1 MCEQIS
7 TRNGQA
13 RICKE
18 MVNCTRVRQEGL
30 CKGVSTQW
38 SRRGAVIW
46 GKLGKRCTLGSR
58 SNLNRV
64 SCWEKRLIVGVV
76 VMVS

>member
-7 TRNGQA
+7 IRNGQA

-18 MVNCTRVRQEGL
+18 MVNCTRVCQEGL
-30 CKGVSTQW
+30 CRGDSTQW
-38 SRRGAVIW
+38 NRRGVVIW
-46 GKLGKRCTLGSR
+46 GELGSR

-64 SCWEKRLIVGVV
+64 SSWEKGLVVGVV